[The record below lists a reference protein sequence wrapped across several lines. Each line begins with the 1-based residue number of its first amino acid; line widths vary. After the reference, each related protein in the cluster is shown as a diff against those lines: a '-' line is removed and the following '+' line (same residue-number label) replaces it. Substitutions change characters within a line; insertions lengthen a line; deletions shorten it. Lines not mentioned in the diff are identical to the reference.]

1 MTLTL
6 ALPGVF
12 YTLSLL
18 GGLPLSVQKLRKIER
33 RSKVQRIVRDLNT
46 PIVYSFFYP
55 RSNIDLYG
63 SQNDQ
68 NFTHLENPL

>member
-12 YTLSLL
+12 YTLCLL
-18 GGLPLSVQKLRKIER
+18 GGLPLSVRKLRKIER

-46 PIVYSFFYP
+46 PIVYSFFTLGQILTYMGHKMIKILP
-55 RSNIDLYG
+55 I
-63 SQNDQ
+63 
-68 NFTHLENPL
+68 